1 MTKYYFLIFYIFL
14 LVSCVSS
21 GNFTKSELNY
31 NAKIEIFDET
41 NIIKSNISVFQNR
54 IIIQFYEYIVG
65 NLAKIE
71 LNDDGNILIDGID
84 IKDIDFEVNNFS
96 NRKYFQVLNSCL
108 RKNIEEYS
116 DEKLSINCNE
126 NGDINFDINDLGQI
140 KIKLVISRKLDR
152 KDKTPSAAK

>member
-1 MTKYYFLIFYIFL
+1 MTKYYLLIFNFFL

-31 NAKIEIFDET
+31 NAKIKIFDET

-71 LNDDGNILIDGID
+71 LNDDGNILIDGIE
-84 IKDIDFEVNNFS
+84 IKNIDFEVNNFS
-96 NRKYFQVLNSCL
+96 NKKYFQVLNSCL
-108 RKNIEEYS
+108 RKNMEEYS

-126 NGDINFDINDLGQI
+126 NGDINLDINDLGQI
-140 KIKLVISRKLDR
+140 KIKLLISKKLER

>member
-1 MTKYYFLIFYIFL
+1 MTKYYLLIFNFFL

-31 NAKIEIFDET
+31 NAKIKIFDET

-71 LNDDGNILIDGID
+71 LYDDGNILIDGID
-84 IKDIDFEVNNFS
+84 IKNIDFEVNNFS
-96 NRKYFQVLNSCL
+96 NKKYFQVLNSCL
-108 RKNIEEYS
+108 RKNTEEYS

-140 KIKLVISRKLDR
+140 KIKLVISKKLER

>member
-1 MTKYYFLIFYIFL
+1 MTKYYLLIFNFFL

-31 NAKIEIFDET
+31 NAKITIFDET

-71 LNDDGNILIDGID
+71 LYDDGNILIDGID
-84 IKDIDFEVNNFS
+84 IKNIDFEVNNFS
-96 NRKYFQVLNSCL
+96 NKKYFQVLNSCL
-108 RKNIEEYS
+108 RKNTEEYS

-140 KIKLVISRKLDR
+140 KIKLVISKKLER

>member
-1 MTKYYFLIFYIFL
+1 MTKYYLLIFYFFL

-21 GNFTKSELNY
+21 SNFSKSELNY
-31 NAKIEIFDET
+31 NAKIKIFDET
-41 NIIKSNISVFQNR
+41 DIIKSNISVFQNR

-71 LNDDGNILIDGID
+71 LNDDGNILIDGVD
-84 IKDIDFEVNNFS
+84 IKNIDFEVNNFS
-96 NRKYFQVLNSCL
+96 NKKYFQVLNSCL

-116 DEKLSINCNE
+116 DEKLSINCNK
-126 NGDINFDINDLGQI
+126 NGDINFDINNLGQI
-140 KIKLVISRKLDR
+140 KIKLVISKKLER

>member
-1 MTKYYFLIFYIFL
+1 MTKYYLLIFYFFL

-21 GNFTKSELNY
+21 SNFTKSELNY
-31 NAKIEIFDET
+31 NAKIKIFDET

-71 LNDDGNILIDGID
+71 LNEDGNILIDGID
-84 IKDIDFEVNNFS
+84 IKKIDFEVNSFS
-96 NRKYFQVLNSCL
+96 NKKYFQVLNSCL
-108 RKNIEEYS
+108 RKNTEEYS

-140 KIKLVISRKLDR
+140 KIKLVISKKLER

>member
-1 MTKYYFLIFYIFL
+1 MTKYYLLIFYFFL

-21 GNFTKSELNY
+21 SNFTKSELNY
-31 NAKIEIFDET
+31 NAKIKIFDET
-41 NIIKSNISVFQNR
+41 DIIKSNISVFQNR

-84 IKDIDFEVNNFS
+84 IKNIDFEVNNFS
-96 NRKYFQVLNSCL
+96 DKKYFQVLNSCL

-116 DEKLSINCNE
+116 DEKLSINCNG
-126 NGDINFDINDLGQI
+126 NGNINFDIKDLGEI
-140 KIKLVISRKLDR
+140 KIKLVISKKLER

>member
-1 MTKYYFLIFYIFL
+1 MTKYYLLIFYSFL

-31 NAKIEIFDET
+31 NAKIKIFDET
-41 NIIKSNISVFQNR
+41 NIIKSKISVFQNR

-65 NLAKIE
+65 NLAKIV

-84 IKDIDFEVNNFS
+84 IKNIDFEVNNFS
-96 NRKYFQVLNSCL
+96 NKKYFQVLNSCL

-116 DEKLSINCNE
+116 DEKLSISCNE
-126 NGDINFDINDLGQI
+126 NGSINIYINDLGQI
-140 KIKLVISRKLDR
+140 KIKLVISKKLER
-152 KDKTPSAAK
+152 KDRTTSVAK

>member
-1 MTKYYFLIFYIFL
+1 MTKYYLLIFYFFL

-31 NAKIEIFDET
+31 NAKIKIFDET

-84 IKDIDFEVNNFS
+84 IKNIDFEVNNFS
-96 NRKYFQVLNSCL
+96 NKIYFQVLNSCL
-108 RKNIEEYS
+108 RKNTEQYS

-126 NGDINFDINDLGQI
+126 YGDINFDINNLGQI
-140 KIKLVISRKLDR
+140 KIKLVISKKLER

>member
-1 MTKYYFLIFYIFL
+1 MTKYYLLIFYFFL

-21 GNFTKSELNY
+21 GNFNKSELNY
-31 NAKIEIFDET
+31 NAKIKIFDET

-71 LNDDGNILIDGID
+71 LNDDGNILIDGIE
-84 IKDIDFEVNNFS
+84 IKNIDFEVNNFS
-96 NRKYFQVLNSCL
+96 NKKYFQVLKRCL
-108 RKNIEEYS
+108 RKNMEEYS

-126 NGDINFDINDLGQI
+126 NGDINLDINDLGQI
-140 KIKLVISRKLDR
+140 KIKLVISKKLER

>member
-1 MTKYYFLIFYIFL
+1 MTKYYLLIFYSFL

-31 NAKIEIFDET
+31 NAKIKIFDET

-84 IKDIDFEVNNFS
+84 IKNIDFEVNNFS
-96 NRKYFQVLNSCL
+96 NKKYFQVLNSCL
-108 RKNIEEYS
+108 RKNTEQYS

-126 NGDINFDINDLGQI
+126 YGDINFDINNLGQI
-140 KIKLVISRKLDR
+140 KIKLVISKKLER

>member
-84 IKDIDFEVNNFS
+84 IKNIDFEVNNFS
-96 NRKYFQVLNSCL
+96 NKKYFQVLNSCL
-108 RKNIEEYS
+108 RKNMEEYS

-126 NGDINFDINDLGQI
+126 NGDINLDINDLGQI
-140 KIKLVISRKLDR
+140 KIKLVISKKLER

>member
-1 MTKYYFLIFYIFL
+1 M

-21 GNFTKSELNY
+21 SNFTKSELNY
-31 NAKIEIFDET
+31 NAKIKIFDET

-71 LNDDGNILIDGID
+71 LNEDGNILIDGID
-84 IKDIDFEVNNFS
+84 IKKIDFEVNSFS
-96 NRKYFQVLNSCL
+96 NKKYFQVLNSCL
-108 RKNIEEYS
+108 RKNTEEYS

-140 KIKLVISRKLDR
+140 KIKLVISKKLER

>member
-1 MTKYYFLIFYIFL
+1 M

-31 NAKIEIFDET
+31 NAKIKIFDES

-84 IKDIDFEVNNFS
+84 IKKIDFEVNSFS
-96 NRKYFQVLNSCL
+96 NKKYFQVLNSCL

-126 NGDINFDINDLGQI
+126 NGAINFDINNLGQI
-140 KIKLVISRKLDR
+140 KIKLVISKKLER

>member
-1 MTKYYFLIFYIFL
+1 MTKYYLLIFNFFL

-31 NAKIEIFDET
+31 NAKIKIFDET
-41 NIIKSNISVFQNR
+41 DIIKSNISVFQNR

-71 LNDDGNILIDGID
+71 LYDDGNILIDGID
-84 IKDIDFEVNNFS
+84 IKNIDFEVNNFS
-96 NRKYFQVLNSCL
+96 NKKYFQVLNSCL
-108 RKNIEEYS
+108 RKNTEEYS

-140 KIKLVISRKLDR
+140 KIKLVISKKLER

>member
-1 MTKYYFLIFYIFL
+1 MTKYYLLIFYSFL

-31 NAKIEIFDET
+31 NAKIKIFDET

-84 IKDIDFEVNNFS
+84 IKNIDFEVNNFS
-96 NRKYFQVLNSCL
+96 NKKYFQVLNSCL
-108 RKNIEEYS
+108 RKNTEEYS

-126 NGDINFDINDLGQI
+126 NGDINFDINYLGQI
-140 KIKLVISRKLDR
+140 KIKLVISKKLER

>member
-1 MTKYYFLIFYIFL
+1 MTKYYLLIFYFFL

-21 GNFTKSELNY
+21 SNFTKSELNY
-31 NAKIEIFDET
+31 NAKIKIFDET
-41 NIIKSNISVFQNR
+41 DIIKSNISVFQNR

-71 LNDDGNILIDGID
+71 LNEDGNILIDGID
-84 IKDIDFEVNNFS
+84 IKKIDFEVNSFS
-96 NRKYFQVLNSCL
+96 NKKYFQVLNSCL
-108 RKNIEEYS
+108 RKNTEEYS

-140 KIKLVISRKLDR
+140 KIKLVISKKLER

>member
-1 MTKYYFLIFYIFL
+1 MTKYYLLIFYSFL

-31 NAKIEIFDET
+31 NAKIKIFDET

-71 LNDDGNILIDGID
+71 LYDDGNILIDGID
-84 IKDIDFEVNNFS
+84 IKNIDFEVNNFS
-96 NRKYFQVLNSCL
+96 NKKYFQVLNSCL

-116 DEKLSINCNE
+116 DEKLSINCNK
-126 NGDINFDINDLGQI
+126 NGNINFDINDLGQI
-140 KIKLVISRKLDR
+140 KIKLVISKKLER

>member
-1 MTKYYFLIFYIFL
+1 MTNYYLLIFYFFL

-21 GNFTKSELNY
+21 SNFTKSELNY
-31 NAKIEIFDET
+31 NAKIKIFDET

-71 LNDDGNILIDGID
+71 LNDEGNILIDGID
-84 IKDIDFEVNNFS
+84 IKNINFEVNNFS
-96 NRKYFQVLNSCL
+96 NKEYFQVFYSCL

-140 KIKLVISRKLDR
+140 KIKLVISKKLER
-152 KDKTPSAAK
+152 RDKTPSAAK

>member
-1 MTKYYFLIFYIFL
+1 MTKYYLLIFYSFL
-14 LVSCVSS
+14 LVSCISS

-31 NAKIEIFDET
+31 NAKIKIFDET

-71 LNDDGNILIDGID
+71 LYDDGNILIDGID
-84 IKDIDFEVNNFS
+84 IKNIDFEVNNFS
-96 NRKYFQVLNSCL
+96 NKKYFQVLNSCL

-140 KIKLVISRKLDR
+140 KIKLVISKKLERKG
-152 KDKTPSAAK
+152 KTPSAAK

>member
-1 MTKYYFLIFYIFL
+1 MTKYYYLIFYIFL

-31 NAKIEIFDET
+31 NAKIKIFDET
-41 NIIKSNISVFQNR
+41 DIIKSNISVFQNR

-84 IKDIDFEVNNFS
+84 IKNIDFEVNNFS
-96 NRKYFQVLNSCL
+96 NKKYFQVLNSCL

-140 KIKLVISRKLDR
+140 KIKLVISKKLER

>member
-84 IKDIDFEVNNFS
+84 IKNIDFEVNTFS
-96 NRKYFQVLNSCL
+96 NKKYFQVLNSCL

-126 NGDINFDINDLGQI
+126 NGNINFDINDLGQI

>member
-1 MTKYYFLIFYIFL
+1 MTKYYLLIFYSFL

-31 NAKIEIFDET
+31 NAKIKIFDET
-41 NIIKSNISVFQNR
+41 NIIKSNISVSQNR

-71 LNDDGNILIDGID
+71 LNDDGNILIEGID
-84 IKDIDFEVNNFS
+84 IKKFDFEINNFS
-96 NRKYFQVLNSCL
+96 NKKYFQVLNSCL

-126 NGDINFDINDLGQI
+126 NGNINFDINDLGQI
-140 KIKLVISRKLDR
+140 KIKLVISKKLER